1 MRIELPFQYLVLSC
15 FLSISLNAQDI
26 HFSQFLKAPLE
37 LSPALTAISKWDV
50 RMGAN
55 WRQQWASVPV
65 NYQTFGGF
73 YDQKMDLKLFRKGYL
88 GLGVS
93 FIHDQA
99 GDSELSW
106 TQLGV
111 RAAYHY
117 PIDEELTLS
126 AGINVDVGQRAFRS
140 DQLQFADQ
148 YNGEFFDAG
157 QATSEQ
163 FAQQSGGYASQGVG
177 VNLRRSFWRS
187 RSVMNVGFSLGHL
200 NQPAIHFFDDNI
212 LTLPILLTSYTNGI
226 FELSD
231 EWDVKVQGY
240 WANQGPYYEVMAGA
254 GGRYHL
260 DFDGEDLMLGIGAQY
275 RWKDALILQ
284 IEGSYQQW
292 HWGLSY
298 DINISDFAIATQGR
312 GGLEM
317 AVHYYLL
324 KVKPPEEFKS
334 CPVF

>member
-1 MRIELPFQYLVLSC
+1 MRLRYL
-15 FLSISLNAQDI
+15 FLSLFFYGGLTAQDI

-37 LSPALTAISKWDV
+37 LSPALTAASDWDV

-65 NYQTFGGF
+65 KYQTFGAF
-73 YDQKMDLKLFRKGYL
+73 YDQKMDVKWLRRGYL
-88 GLGVS
+88 GLGGS

-106 TQLGV
+106 TQIGLRV
-111 RAAYHY
+111 AYHY
-117 PIDEELTLS
+117 PIDRELMLS
-126 AGINVDVGQRAFRS
+126 GGINIDVGQRAFRS

-148 YNGEFFDAG
+148 YNGEFFDPG
-157 QATSEQ
+157 QSSNEQ

-177 VNLRRSFWRS
+177 VNLRRKFWQS
-187 RSVMNVGFSLGHL
+187 RSVMNVGFSLNHL
-200 NQPAIHFFDDNI
+200 NKPSIRFFDENV
-212 LTLPILLTSYTNGI
+212 LELPVLLTSYTSGV
-226 FELSD
+226 FELSN
-231 EWDVKVQGY
+231 EWDVKTQAY
-240 WANQGPYYEVMAGA
+240 WAHQGAYYEVMAGG

-260 DFDGEDLMLGIGAQY
+260 DMDGEDLMLGIGAQY

-284 IEGSYQQW
+284 LEGSYQQW

-298 DINISDFAIATQGR
+298 DINVSDFTIATQGR
-312 GGLEM
+312 GGLEL

-324 KVKPPEEFKS
+324 KAKPPEDFKS